1 MIAHIIKVS
10 IRNLLKYRQ
19 QSIISIIGLAV
30 GIVCF
35 ALSAYW
41 IRYERGFD
49 AFHKNADRI
58 YQVRQIDPN
67 HEYGIYINTPPP
79 LAQTLEKYFPGI
91 KASAVSQRVY
101 DIEPEESKKEID
113 VEEVDK
119 NFFEL
124 FDVQILLGSIDFND
138 ERGILVSESFS
149 KNYYHTDNPIGKEL
163 IQYVSGEEYK
173 RFTVR
178 GVIKDWPKNTNMP
191 FQAICPIGKEEI
203 SNWSIPSINYI
214 LLDKETDA
222 RTFKEKLE
230 KLPVK
235 EMLSSPSF
243 TIVPIKEAYY
253 TEPTYND
260 AGLKFKQVALFALLG
275 LLVIA
280 SALFNYLNL
289 YVSRIWI
296 RTKELSL
303 RKVIGSSKFE
313 IFILLST
320 EFLIL
325 LLVACSIGLIGIE
338 WSLPKFK
345 TFADIQS
352 DTILIYRELAVYL
365 FILIVISLCMV
376 SVVIHYTQRRL
387 FQESIRTVLHPRGKG
402 IFSKISLLL
411 QMIIGVGCIFC
422 TTVYYKQIHTL
433 GHANPGFDRSNI
445 LSFHTSPKNTFFYRP
460 SAQEFELISSGLK
473 SIPTVTQFMPIG
485 YGAILPRTIS
495 SSSQARTEKMNDNE
509 CIEYNDFSVY
519 PDYIKFYGLQLIA
532 GKDFKTTPEENGADV
547 IINQTLAQKL
557 GLKDPV
563 GQVIIEIPKAYY
575 LPDGTSFQPQWSQ
588 KHTIIGVVKDFAYA
602 SLITPCPPIVLSVK
616 NEFISTAVKYQ
627 PGTYK
632 QTREAITQMVE
643 KKIPGYE
650 SKIFNMD
657 EEYRKQFASEE
668 SLRFLYALLTL
679 VCVIISLF
687 GIYSMIALDCEQYRK
702 EIAIRKV
709 NGASLLSIFYLLF
722 KGYIQLLGIAS
733 VFAFTTGY
741 LIIKP
746 WTEHYVLQTKINWWL
761 YPLLFLITTGI
772 VFLTVFARIWHT
784 AHINPA
790 EELKK
795 E

>member
-1 MIAHIIKVS
+1 M
-10 IRNLLKYRQ
+10 
-19 QSIISIIGLAV
+19 AV

-67 HEYGIYINTPPP
+67 QEYGIYINTPPP
-79 LAQTLEKYFPGI
+79 LAQVLEKHFPEI
-91 KASAVSQRVY
+91 KASTVSTKSYNLKPGEY
-101 DIEPEESKKEID
+101 DTYITI
-113 VEEVDK
+113 EEVDK

-124 FDVQILLGSIDFND
+124 FDVKILSGSIDFDD
-138 ERGILVSESFS
+138 ENGILVSESFA
-149 KNYYHTDNPIGKEL
+149 KEHYHTDNPIGKEL
-163 IQYVSGEEYK
+163 IFYNYSGDEY
-173 RFTVR
+173 RGIIVR
-178 GVIKDWPKNTNMP
+178 GVIKDWPKNTNIP
-191 FQAICPIGKEEI
+191 FQVIRPIGKEEI
-203 SNWSIPSINYI
+203 SNWRVPSINYI
-214 LLDKETDA
+214 LLDKETDI

-230 KLPVK
+230 KFSVK

-243 TIVPIKEAYY
+243 TIVPLKKAYY
-253 TEPTYND
+253 TEPTYNN
-260 AGLKFKQVALFALLG
+260 AGLKFKQVVFFALLG

-445 LSFHTSPKNTFFYRP
+445 LSFHTSPKNAFFYRP
-460 SAQEFELISSGLK
+460 SAQELELISSGLK

-509 CIEYNDFSVY
+509 CIEYDDFSVY

-532 GKDFKTTPEENGADV
+532 GKDFKTTPEENEDDV
-547 IINQTLAQKL
+547 IINQTLAKKL

-563 GQVIIEIPKAYY
+563 GQVIIEVPKAYY
-575 LPDGTSFQPQWSQ
+575 TSSGKIFQPRWTQ

-602 SLITPCPPIVLSVK
+602 SLITPCSPVVLSVK
-616 NEFISTAVKYQ
+616 KSIIGIAVKYQ

-632 QTREAITQMVE
+632 ETREAIIKMLEEKIPSYE
-643 KKIPGYE
+643 KKIY
-650 SKIFNMD
+650 NMD